1 MLQSDASSTVQAFVG
16 AGLGAAIVPRLAV
29 DDADPETVLLDID
42 PPDAIAPRVLALAW
56 NAERRLRD
64 DAASF
69 ADTARIVCA
78 ELGLFAARNGPLAAL
93 EVFPAEGSAF
103 GRSVRRRNKSG
114 AAA

>member
-1 MLQSDASSTVQAFVG
+1 MQAFVG

-78 ELGLFAARNGPLAAL
+78 ELVAARPGPLAAL
-93 EVFPAEGSAF
+93 EVFPAEGSDF
-103 GRSVRRRNKSG
+103 GRNVRRRSKSG